1 MSKNTAILD
10 NTNFIPTTAQKRID
24 LLDIFRGFA
33 IFGIFIVNIEIMNC
47 TFINQEVFHKQWY
60 SNLDQ
65 LAIRILQLFFYS
77 KFFPIFSFLFGLGIA
92 MQITSRIKN
101 NTYSIYFFIRRM
113 ILLFIFGV
121 LHIIFL
127 WSGDVIHLY
136 AILGVFSIF
145 LIKKSNTVLIW
156 SVLLLLLFPFYE
168 HIFGLFFEWI
178 GFFPSQ
184 MLKEYSSENITY
196 TIRYAP
202 YIKGIQLRLLEYIS
216 NIPVLFFYLM
226 PIALSMFILGI
237 YFGKKNYINS
247 IEIVVKKIKKP
258 ILCIAILSN
267 IYRLIFLF
275 ILIDHPIY
283 KNEIFY
289 PIFTKLMVVSDIF
302 MGLFY
307 LWIIAWLIRYPIWK
321 KIFIPFTYVGR
332 MALTNYILH
341 SLIGLFIF
349 SSIGLQLYETLS
361 PYETTMLAIAVFT
374 LQVVFSKIW
383 LDYFNYGPL
392 EWIWRCFSYKKILP
406 IKKNKPLA

>member
-202 YIKGIQLRLLEYIS
+202 YIKGIQLRLVEYIS